1 VAILVDDT
9 SRVLVQG
16 ITGRE
21 GAFHT
26 ARMLAAGTQVVAGV
40 SPGKGGQS
48 VAGVPVFD
56 SAAEAVA
63 ATGANTSVIFV
74 PAKFALDALYEAGDA
89 GVKLVVCITEGIPV
103 RDMVAATAQLD
114 RLGVR
119 LIGPNC
125 PGVVSAGLSN
135 VGIMPADIFIPGP
148 VGLVSRSGTLTYQI
162 VAELARVGTGTTTCV
177 GMGGDAVHGIGFI
190 DCLELFAADPA
201 TQAVVLIG
209 EIGGDD
215 EERAAQFARES
226 TAKPVV
232 AYIAGFTAPPGK
244 TLGHAGAIVSGRH
257 GTAAAKA
264 AALEA
269 AGVRV
274 ARRPSEVPGLIAA
287 VL

>member
-1 VAILVDDT
+1 MAILVDDT

-63 ATGANTSVIFV
+63 ATGADTSVIFV

-89 GVKLVVCITEGIPV
+89 GVSLVVCITEGIPV
-103 RDMVAATAQLD
+103 RDMVSATAQLD

-125 PGVVSAGLSN
+125 PGVVSSGLSN

-190 DCLELFAADPA
+190 DCLDLFAADPA
-201 TQAVVLIG
+201 TRVVVLIG

-226 TAKPVV
+226 TTKPVV

-244 TLGHAGAIVSGRH
+244 TMGHAGAIVSGSH

-287 VL
+287 LL

>member
-63 ATGANTSVIFV
+63 VTGANTSVIFV
-74 PAKFALDALYEAGDA
+74 PARFALDALYEAGDA
-89 GVKLVVCITEGIPV
+89 GVELVVCITEGIPV

-135 VGIMPADIFIPGP
+135 VGNMPA
-148 VGLVSRSGTLTYQI
+148 RS
-162 VAELARVGTGTTTCV
+162 AWS
-177 GMGGDAVHGIGFI
+177 
-190 DCLELFAADPA
+190 
-201 TQAVVLIG
+201 
-209 EIGGDD
+209 
-215 EERAAQFARES
+215 RAAARLPTRS
-226 TAKPVV
+226 S
-232 AYIAGFTAPPGK
+232 
-244 TLGHAGAIVSGRH
+244 LSWR
-257 GTAAAKA
+257 
-264 AALEA
+264 AL
-269 AGVRV
+269 VL
-274 ARRPSEVPGLIAA
+274 ARRP
-287 VL
+287 VLAWVAMRCTASVSSTVWSCLRPTRRRRRWC